1 VSVFQ
6 FLVTRQVFALIGP
19 AVLVIFALTFLLIW
33 LLDRTRLHILFF
45 SAAFFIYSLAVTA
58 QILFL
63 PGDIGLNSLLSALLY
78 VTGALCLVEGLLR
91 RASRQVSKIYYAV
104 AVLAIMAGIS
114 YVHYVND
121 DLVAR
126 IYVLNFGMA
135 LIFLTAL
142 TRLGSM
148 KRGMLTDRILYWS
161 FGLFAVHFLPRTLL
175 TINTYTSLESFATS
189 AFWVPLQIIM
199 PLFGVVLGLALLAT
213 SAADTIKD
221 LQYEKDT
228 DPLTGLLNRRGFE
241 VLARPMIDER
251 SHDRRS
257 LSVIVCDV
265 DHFKTI
271 NDTYGH
277 GGGDNVLRA
286 IATIL
291 REAVPNSDIVA
302 RIGGEEFVI
311 LLRGVDAEGARAFA
325 EELRETFETTRFA
338 AAAPS
343 WSVTASFGIAEHR
356 ESETV
361 WDLVSRAD
369 RALYA
374 AKNAGRN
381 QSLIDGFDPIRTSP
395 GDPSPENPAAFV
407 ANRAIRRL

>member
-1 VSVFQ
+1 VTLFQ
-6 FLVTRQVFALIGP
+6 FLVTRQIFALIGP
-19 AVLVIFALTFLLIW
+19 AVLAIFALSFLLIW

-45 SAAFFIYSLAVTA
+45 SAAFFIYSLAVTV
-58 QILFL
+58 QILIF
-63 PGDIGLNSLLSALLY
+63 PADAGLNSLLSALLY
-78 VTGALCLVEGLLR
+78 VTGAICLVEGLLR
-91 RASRQVSKIYYAV
+91 RASNQVSKFYYVIAV
-104 AVLAIMAGIS
+104 SAILAAIA
-114 YVHYVND
+114 YFHYVDD

-126 IYVLNFGMA
+126 IYVLNFSMA
-135 LIFLTAL
+135 LIFLATL

-148 KRGMLTDRILYWS
+148 KRGMLTDKILYWS
-161 FGLFAVHFLPRTLL
+161 FGLFGVHFLPRTLL
-175 TINTYTSLESFATS
+175 TINTYMPLDNFATS
-189 AFWVPLQIIM
+189 AFWVALQIAM
-199 PLFGVVLGLALLAT
+199 PLFGLVLALALLAT
-213 SAADTIKD
+213 SAADTIKE

-241 VLARPMIDER
+241 VLAYPMMRER
-251 SHDRRS
+251 SDDSRF

-265 DHFKTI
+265 DHFKAV

-291 REAVPNSDIVA
+291 REAVPKGGLVA

-311 LLRGVDAEGARAFA
+311 LLGDVDAGHARAFA
-325 EELRETFETTRFA
+325 EDLRQTFEATRFA

-356 ESETV
+356 QNETV

-381 QSLIDGFDPIRTSP
+381 RSRIDGFDHIRANP
-395 GDPSPENPAAFV
+395 GDSAPENAAAFA
-407 ANRAIRRL
+407 ANRARRRL